1 MAVLLLASSTHS
13 SSAAIQT
20 AATNGNRNRQ
30 RLHPI
35 APMRKNGLRR
45 PHRGLQVRSLSAPI
59 IGWMSR
65 PVIGPARF
73 SKGRLC
79 ASAPKNAKIGLI
91 AVCCIPKL
99 YWMPKNPKF
108 IMMI

>member
-30 RLHPI
+30 TLHPI

-45 PHRGLQVRSLSAPI
+45 PHRGLHVRSDSAPI
-59 IGWMSR
+59 SGWISR
-65 PVIGPARF
+65 PVIGPARL
-73 SKGRLC
+73 SSG
-79 ASAPKNAKIGLI
+79 SSSGEAPRK
-91 AVCCIPKL
+91 V
-99 YWMPKNPKF
+99 
-108 IMMI
+108 